1 MRGLFA
7 ARLRWRN
14 RMVLLFLGLLIGLL
28 TSATA
33 AWTQVDSAATPGSSG
48 SAEVLTVGLR
58 HQPPFAIK
66 TETSDGND
74 WDGVSVQLW
83 REVAEDLDLQYEWRE
98 LAEGDEVAQL
108 RRGEV
113 DVVVSAIATSEGEQ
127 QADFTQSYYVS
138 SLGIAQPRQRK
149 LLDVVGAIL
158 TRRFWMVC
166 LWLSLLLLAVGA
178 VVWGFE
184 RSQNKD
190 MYAAKPVQGL
200 WDSFWWAC
208 VTLTTIGYG
217 DKAPVTIGGR
227 VVALLWMLVA
237 IGLTSSL
244 TATITSV
251 VSQDTVGTL
260 SSPAALRSLDVGT
273 IAGSNAAEV
282 LDRQDVSFQ
291 AFNSPFEGMDAVDRG
306 DLDAFV
312 YDDALMRY
320 LNQNEF
326 SNRLAVSAS
335 SLQTGHRVFALA
347 EGSALLE
354 SVNAEVIEAQTEGD
368 WPGLLERFIPRG
380 SR

>member
-1 MRGLFA
+1 
-7 ARLRWRN
+7 
-14 RMVLLFLGLLIGLL
+14 MVLLFLGLLIGLL